1 MTLEELKYRESR
13 LRECFMDKLDMLDVD
28 GSNDMCVVKTI
39 KTYGALW
46 HFVHQL
52 VMAEESK
59 PAESR
64 NVTTAD
70 KMNIQ
75 ASGLKMATR

>member
-1 MTLEELKYRESR
+1 MTLDELKYRESR

-28 GSNDMCVVKTI
+28 GNNEMCVIKTI

-46 HFVHQL
+46 HYVHQL
-52 VMAEESK
+52 VMAEEGK

-64 NVTTAD
+64 NVTTAE

-75 ASGLKMATR
+75 ASGLKMSTR